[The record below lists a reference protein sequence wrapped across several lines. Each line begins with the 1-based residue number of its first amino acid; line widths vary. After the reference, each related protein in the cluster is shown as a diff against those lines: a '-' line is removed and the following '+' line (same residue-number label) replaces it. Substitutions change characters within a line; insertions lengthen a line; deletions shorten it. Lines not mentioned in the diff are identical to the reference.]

1 MVEESMHFEALDR
14 ATDALD
20 AGPRTTIVMPDGREP
35 IELGSGVISGFL
47 GEGGM
52 ANVYAIWN
60 SQLEVFRAVKLINPN
75 CSSDARERFKTEFKI
90 CAKLHHPNI
99 IEIYGVG
106 KWRGLPYIEMEKID
120 GLTLD
125 SLIKA
130 RGALPPAVCTAI
142 GIMISRALVYAH
154 NQDYMLYGNTYRG
167 VIHRD
172 LKPANIMLC
181 RNGTVKLMDFGIASP
196 AEASFHTM
204 TGNVLGTLHYLSPE
218 QLEGRKLDNR
228 TDIYSLGCSLYEA
241 ITGKM
246 AFDESNV
253 HKLMMDK
260 LKSRYIPIEQY
271 DIKLPLRLRRIVYG
285 AMRHER
291 RVRIA
296 DAQSLLRELLRVHAS
311 LGEGEPEQVVARF
324 LASQETTRAVLK
336 TRRAIAWS
344 PALVGS
350 IALAAVVSFVLFG
363 LFYGVKQ
370 RSNTA
375 VKKAGVSSTPPVST
389 VVQPPP
395 SPSVPSETSARQKN
409 KNESTAVLQNPSQSD
424 NAMAAPPNRAD
435 APAASLS
442 TLQRLSQKYGIDNP
456 LELLIAEF
464 RAGQF
469 QTVVELYGYLS
480 TEQRQRE
487 PVGIYMLRAL
497 TQLGN
502 RAELK
507 RFVNSGVIHD
517 GEFYL
522 ARARL
527 AWDARSIESVV
538 EALNQSLQ
546 APRLLMGYE
555 ELRREEQYLRALCL
569 THLFDRVPS
578 DENYRQVMDGWFQ
591 LKSTLRQFPEHEYN
605 AIVVNQTQRIGQ
617 KFREQKR

>member
-125 SLIKA
+125 TLIKT
-130 RGALPPAVCTAI
+130 RGALPTAVCTAI
-142 GIMISRALVYAH
+142 GIMISRALLYAH

-260 LKSRYIPIEQY
+260 LKSRYAPIEHY
-271 DIKLPLRLRRIVYG
+271 DIKLPLRLRRVIYG

-291 RVRIA
+291 RKRIP
-296 DAQSLLRELLRVHAS
+296 DAQTLLRDLLRVHAS

-324 LASQETTRAVLK
+324 VASQPTTKAVLK
-336 TRRAIAWS
+336 TRRTIAWS
-344 PALVGS
+344 PALVGT
-350 IALAAVVSFVLFG
+350 IAVAAVLSFVLFG
-363 LFYGVKQ
+363 VFYGVKQ
-370 RSNTA
+370 RNQASLKNRSLNA
-375 VKKAGVSSTPPVST
+375 APAESSLVLPSS
-389 VVQPPP
+389 PPP
-395 SPSVPSETSARQKN
+395 ATNQSPLSDKVKTVTPALT
-409 KNESTAVLQNPSQSD
+409 QNPDAGSENTELQAADGGASVGSQT
-424 NAMAAPPNRAD
+424 
-435 APAASLS
+435 
-442 TLQRLSQKYGIDNP
+442 TLQRLAQKYGTANP
-456 LELLIAEF
+456 LDMLIAEF

-469 QTVVELYGYLS
+469 QTVVELYEYLS
-480 TEQRQRE
+480 AEQKQRQ
-487 PVGIYMLRAL
+487 PVGIYMLRSL

-517 GEFYL
+517 GEYYL

-527 AWDARSIESVV
+527 AWDSRSVESVI

-555 ELRREEQYLRALCL
+555 ELRREEQYLRAQCL
-569 THLFDRVPS
+569 THQFDRTPS
-578 DENYRQVMDGWFQ
+578 EENYRQVMDGWFQ

-605 AIVVNQTQRIGQ
+605 TIALNQTQRIGQ
-617 KFREQKR
+617 KFREQKP